1 MLISRATMKTELK
14 GNKMKKKPAMKG
26 KQSKLDANKD
36 GKISKE
42 DFAMLRN
49 KKKKA

>member
-1 MLISRATMKTELK
+1 MPGTMKMY
-14 GNKMKKKPAMKG
+14 KMKKKSGMKG

-36 GKISKE
+36 GKISRE

>member
-1 MLISRATMKTELK
+1 MPGTMKMY
-14 GNKMKKKPAMKG
+14 KMKKKPTMTG

-36 GKISKE
+36 GKISRE